1 MILKVNI
8 MIEYIKKSLKN
19 HIKYSGLF
27 KQLVVRD
34 VKLKYRR
41 SVLGYIWSVMNPL
54 LTMLVLTI
62 VFSTFFRFD
71 IDNYPVYLLT
81 GNVIFGFFSAAT
93 SGAVGSIVYN
103 GALLKKTYVPK
114 QIFVYSKVTS
124 AFVDFGFSLI
134 ALIGIMIFTE
144 AEFSPVNLLF
154 VIPALEV
161 YIFSIGVGLFLAQ
174 ANVFFRDVQYLYGIL
189 ITILTYLTPLFYPAS
204 ILPANIYSVIEKV
217 NPLFNYVYQ
226 FRECL
231 YLNVGLSIENV
242 QTGFIWA
249 FCSVIIGGFFF
260 HKNQNKFILFI

>member
-1 MILKVNI
+1 
-8 MIEYIKKSLKN
+8 
-19 HIKYSGLF
+19 
-27 KQLVVRD
+27 
-34 VKLKYRR
+34 
-41 SVLGYIWSVMNPL
+41 
-54 LTMLVLTI
+54 
-62 VFSTFFRFD
+62 
-71 IDNYPVYLLT
+71 
-81 GNVIFGFFSAAT
+81 
-93 SGAVGSIVYN
+93 
-103 GALLKKTYVPK
+103 
-114 QIFVYSKVTS
+114 
-124 AFVDFGFSLI
+124 
-134 ALIGIMIFTE
+134 MIFTE

-204 ILPANIYSVIEKV
+204 ILPANIYSVIENV

-226 FRECL
+226 FRQCL

-242 QTGFIWA
+242 LTGFIWA